1 MKAVLIEKEE
11 IQNLKFP
18 KSEVL
23 SNSNEKAALLK
34 KLKSATSLGN
44 GSHNKVRIFFEDDT
58 EIREVETTIWAVGD
72 QNISLKYG
80 LTIPISRIYDV
91 VLV

>member
-18 KSEVL
+18 KGAVL
-23 SNSNEKAALLK
+23 SSNTEKTALLK

-44 GSHNKVRIFFEDDT
+44 GSHNKVRIFFEDDI
-58 EIREVETTIWAVGD
+58 ELREVETTIWAVGD

-80 LTIPISRIYDV
+80 LTIPIERILDV

>member
-11 IQNLKFP
+11 IHGLNFP
-18 KSEVL
+18 KTDVL
-23 SNSNEKAALLK
+23 TKATEKAERLE

-44 GSHNKVRIFFEDDT
+44 GSHNKVRIFFED
-58 EIREVETTIWAVGD
+58 EKELWEVETTIWAVGD

-80 LTIPISRIYDV
+80 LTIPIARIYDV